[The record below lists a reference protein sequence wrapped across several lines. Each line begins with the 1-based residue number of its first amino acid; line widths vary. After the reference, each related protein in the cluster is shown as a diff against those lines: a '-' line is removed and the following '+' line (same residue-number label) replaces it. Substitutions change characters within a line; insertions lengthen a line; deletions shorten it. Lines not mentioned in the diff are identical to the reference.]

1 VKARPKVVYSAAEI
15 SRRVAEIGRAVSRD
29 YAGRALDVVVIL
41 ENAFVFAA
49 DLVRH
54 VTVPTVC
61 HFVRAEIRDIELGGF
76 PRTEIFFSHEP
87 DLQDRHVLI
96 VDTVLHSGV
105 TMDFLVKRLQET
117 RPRSIRVAVLLDRP
131 LERRVDLQPDYF
143 GFAAAS
149 KYLVGYGL
157 PGRQGLHRGLPYVG
171 VPGSSG
177 GSVRRKAARPRGK
190 KRKGSKRK

>member
-1 VKARPKVVYSAAEI
+1 MKARPKSIYSAAQI
-15 SRRVAEIGRAVSRD
+15 ARRVAEIGRAVSRD
-29 YAGRALDVVVIL
+29 YSGRVLDVVVIL

-54 VTVPTVC
+54 IRVPTVC
-61 HFVRAEIRDIELGGF
+61 HFVRAEIRDIELGGY

-87 DLQDRHVLI
+87 DLQGRHVLI

-117 RPRSIRVAVLLDRP
+117 HPQSVRVAVLLDRP

-157 PGRQGLHRGLPYVG
+157 PGRQGLYRGLPYVG
-171 VPGSSG
+171 VVDSSRGSA
-177 GSVRRKAARPRGK
+177 RPRAARPRRK
-190 KRKGSKRK
+190 KRSKK

>member
-1 VKARPKVVYSAAEI
+1 MKARPKSVYSAAQIE
-15 SRRVAEIGRAVSRD
+15 RRVAEIGRAVSRD
-29 YAGRALDVVVIL
+29 YAGRVLDVVVIL

-54 VTVPTVC
+54 IHVPTVC
-61 HFVRAEIRDIELGGF
+61 HFVRAEIRDIELGGY

-117 RPRSIRVAVLLDRP
+117 RPRSVRVAVLLDRP

-157 PGRQGLHRGLPYVG
+157 PGRQGLYRGLPYVG
-171 VPGSSG
+171 TVGSSG
-177 GSVRRKAARPRGK
+177 GSARRQTTRGGRK
-190 KRKGSKRK
+190 KSSRK